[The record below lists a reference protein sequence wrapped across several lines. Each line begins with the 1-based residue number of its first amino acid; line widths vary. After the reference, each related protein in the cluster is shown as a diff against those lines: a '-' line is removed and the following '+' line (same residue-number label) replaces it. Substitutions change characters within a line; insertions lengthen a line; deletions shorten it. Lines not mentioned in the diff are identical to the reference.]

1 MGSQFV
7 IGEDTQNCYLNTPAK
22 KKSVHQNAFRSSFNF
37 SDGLDNSD
45 QKPTIKRGRGRP
57 KGTTKKK
64 AAKKKA
70 IGAKIKKAATK
81 KPTKKLPKKSRDE
94 LLDEIELG
102 FDDGLPDL
110 ENMNT
115 DELNDENIKAMIRA
129 RTAQAKKQERLN
141 AVAQSSLVEKE
152 MATNKM
158 VNLCQRFVDR
168 LNNVPDKLTPQL
180 HKRTKSEIRKKMIME
195 FDELK
200 ASFVEFINEG
210 I

>member
-1 MGSQFV
+1 M
-7 IGEDTQNCYLNTPAK
+7 EE
-22 KKSVHQNAFRSSFNF
+22 
-37 SDGLDNSD
+37 
-45 QKPTIKRGRGRP
+45 PTIKRGRGRP

-102 FDDGLPDL
+102 FDDGLPNL